1 MAIEK
6 NSVVSMFYELKDA
19 NTNEVLESNLYSQ
32 PISFILGKGQIL
44 ESLEE
49 EVMKLDC
56 PSNADVVIKKEKGL
70 GEYDEN
76 AVQTLPKE
84 QFAGIDL
91 KVGMELFGEGENG
104 ETVRVTVKEIGENDV
119 TIDYNHPYAGRD
131 LLFSLNIVDA
141 RAASEDEILT
151 GIIAGSH
158 SCGCGSGHGHDHH
171 HGHGHDHH
179 HGHGHDHH
187 HGHGHGGGGCCGG
200 GGCGCH

>member
-171 HGHGHDHH
+171 HGHG
-179 HGHGHDHH
+179 GG
-187 HGHGHGGGGCCGG
+187 GCCGGGGGCCGG
-200 GGCGCH
+200 GGGCGCH

>member
-141 RAASEDEILT
+141 RVASEDEILT

-171 HGHGHDHH
+171 HGHGH
-179 HGHGHDHH
+179 GG
-187 HGHGHGGGGCCGG
+187 GGCCGGGCCGGGCCGG

>member
-6 NSVVSMFYELKDA
+6 NSVVSIFYELKDA
-19 NTNEVLESNLYSQ
+19 NTNEVLESNLYAQ

-44 ESLEE
+44 EALEE

-56 PSNADVVIKKEKGL
+56 PSNADVVIKKDKGL

-76 AVQTLPKE
+76 AVQVLPKE

-91 KVGMELFGEGENG
+91 KIGMELFGEGENG

-141 RAASEDEILT
+141 RAASEDELLT

-158 SCGCGSGHGHDHH
+158 SCGCGSGHGH
-171 HGHGHDHH
+171 GHDH
-179 HGHGHDHH
+179 
-187 HGHGHGGGGCCGG
+187 HGHGGGGCCGG
-200 GGCGCH
+200 GGGGCGCH

>member
-171 HGHGHDHH
+171 HGHGH
-179 HGHGHDHH
+179 
-187 HGHGHGGGGCCGG
+187 GHGGGGCCGG
-200 GGCGCH
+200 GDCGCH

>member
-19 NTNEVLESNLYSQ
+19 NTNEVLESNLYAQ

-44 ESLEE
+44 EALEE

-56 PSNADVVIKKEKGL
+56 PSNADVVVKKEKGL

-76 AVQTLPKE
+76 AVQVLPKE

-91 KVGMELFGEGENG
+91 KIGMELFGEGENG
-104 ETVRVTVKEIGENDV
+104 ETVRVTVKKISDNDV

-141 RAASEDEILT
+141 RAASEDELLT

-158 SCGCGSGHGHDHH
+158 SCGCGSGHGHR
-171 HGHGHDHH
+171 HDH
-179 HGHGHDHH
+179 
-187 HGHGHGGGGCCGG
+187 HGHGGGGCCGG
-200 GGCGCH
+200 GGGGCGCH

>member
-1 MAIEK
+1 
-6 NSVVSMFYELKDA
+6 
-19 NTNEVLESNLYSQ
+19 
-32 PISFILGKGQIL
+32 
-44 ESLEE
+44 
-49 EVMKLDC
+49 
-56 PSNADVVIKKEKGL
+56 VVIKKEKGL

-158 SCGCGSGHGHDHH
+158 SCGCGSGHGH
-171 HGHGHDHH
+171 
-179 HGHGHDHH
+179 
-187 HGHGHGGGGCCGG
+187 GGGGCCGG

>member
-19 NTNEVLESNLYSQ
+19 NTNEVLESNLYAQ

-44 ESLEE
+44 EALEE

-56 PSNADVVIKKEKGL
+56 PSNADVVVKKEKGL

-76 AVQTLPKE
+76 AVQVLPKE

-91 KVGMELFGEGENG
+91 KIGMELFGEGENG
-104 ETVRVTVKEIGENDV
+104 ETVRVTVKKISDNDV

-141 RAASEDEILT
+141 RAASEDELLT

-158 SCGCGSGHGHDHH
+158 SCGCGSGHGH
-171 HGHGHDHH
+171 GHDH
-179 HGHGHDHH
+179 
-187 HGHGHGGGGCCGG
+187 HGHGGGGCCGG
-200 GGCGCH
+200 GCCGGGGGGCGCH

>member
-171 HGHGHDHH
+171 HGHGH
-179 HGHGHDHH
+179 GR
-187 HGHGHGGGGCCGG
+187 GGCGCCGG

>member
-151 GIIAGSH
+151 GIIAGSY

-171 HGHGHDHH
+171 HGHGH
-179 HGHGHDHH
+179 
-187 HGHGHGGGGCCGG
+187 GHGGCGCCGG

>member
-104 ETVRVTVKEIGENDV
+104 ETVRVTVKEIGENNV

-171 HGHGHDHH
+171 HGHGH
-179 HGHGHDHH
+179 
-187 HGHGHGGGGCCGG
+187 GHGGGGCCGG

>member
-84 QFAGIDL
+84 QFVGIDL

-171 HGHGHDHH
+171 HGHGH
-179 HGHGHDHH
+179 GR
-187 HGHGHGGGGCCGG
+187 GGCGCCGG

>member
-141 RAASEDEILT
+141 RVASEDEILT

-171 HGHGHDHH
+171 HGHGH
-179 HGHGHDHH
+179 
-187 HGHGHGGGGCCGG
+187 GHGGGGCCGG

>member
-171 HGHGHDHH
+171 HGHGH
-179 HGHGHDHH
+179 
-187 HGHGHGGGGCCGG
+187 GGGGCCGG
-200 GGCGCH
+200 GCCGGGCGCH

>member
-151 GIIAGSH
+151 GIITGSH
-158 SCGCGSGHGHDHH
+158 SCGCGS
-171 HGHGHDHH
+171 
-179 HGHGHDHH
+179 GHGHDHH

-200 GGCGCH
+200 GGGCGCH

>member
-158 SCGCGSGHGHDHH
+158 SCGS
-171 HGHGHDHH
+171 GHGHDHH

>member
-171 HGHGHDHH
+171 HGHGH
-179 HGHGHDHH
+179 GG
-187 HGHGHGGGGCCGG
+187 GGCCGGGCCGG

>member
-171 HGHGHDHH
+171 HGHGH
-179 HGHGHDHH
+179 
-187 HGHGHGGGGCCGG
+187 GHGGGGCCCG

>member
-131 LLFSLNIVDA
+131 LLFYLSIVDA

-171 HGHGHDHH
+171 HGHGH
-179 HGHGHDHH
+179 
-187 HGHGHGGGGCCGG
+187 GHGGGGCCGG

>member
-171 HGHGHDHH
+171 HGHG
-179 HGHGHDHH
+179 GG
-187 HGHGHGGGGCCGG
+187 GCCGGGCCGG

>member
-171 HGHGHDHH
+171 HGHGH
-179 HGHGHDHH
+179 GHGR
-187 HGHGHGGGGCCGG
+187 GGCGCCGG

>member
-131 LLFSLNIVDA
+131 LLFSLSIVDA

-171 HGHGHDHH
+171 HGHGH
-179 HGHGHDHH
+179 
-187 HGHGHGGGGCCGG
+187 GHGGGGCCGG